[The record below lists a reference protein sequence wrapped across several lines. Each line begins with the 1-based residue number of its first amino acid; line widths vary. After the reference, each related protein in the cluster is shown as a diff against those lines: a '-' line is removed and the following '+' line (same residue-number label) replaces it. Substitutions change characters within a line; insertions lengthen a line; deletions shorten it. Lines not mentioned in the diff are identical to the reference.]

1 MRSIIVDTGAL
12 VALFDPDDGYRAGI
26 KASLARE
33 PASVVMITTW
43 PCVTEA
49 MHILARVDQQLALLE
64 FLRAGPCRV
73 QSFTAADLEDFI
85 AMIVKY
91 RDHPVDFADVSLVWV
106 AATLNL
112 RAVLTTDRN
121 DFERYRLPGNKR
133 FQIL

>member
-12 VALFDPDDGYRAGI
+12 VALFDPDDAYRDGI

-33 PASVVMITTW
+33 PASVLMVTTW

-73 QSFTAADLEDFI
+73 QDFTAAHLEHFI
-85 AMIVKY
+85 AMIARY
-91 RDHPVDFADVSLVWV
+91 RDHPVDFADVSLVWL
-106 AATLNL
+106 AAAFNL

-133 FQIL
+133 FEIL